1 LKFLRDSRDSKEA
14 ALMVK
19 RLQVH
24 LDAEDE
30 FDLVWDQYCERLE
43 RQQAELK
50 KAMEHL
56 SKDRL

>member
-1 LKFLRDSRDSKEA
+1 
-14 ALMVK
+14 MVK